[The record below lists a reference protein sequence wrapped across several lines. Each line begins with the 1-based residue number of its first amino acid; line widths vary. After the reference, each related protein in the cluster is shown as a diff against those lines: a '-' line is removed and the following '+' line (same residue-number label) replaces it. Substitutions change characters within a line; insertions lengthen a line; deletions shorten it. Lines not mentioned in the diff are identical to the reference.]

1 MLVGHAA
8 SSQVHPL
15 ACPVASWEKEQPGF
29 HAEAKGGGNGTMEPE
44 AAKTPPEFDV
54 RGLVAGWSLLAATA
68 NVIMQLARP
77 EVGYGVVE
85 STVESAQLMRHPV
98 RRWLTTLTYLSI
110 ALMGT
115 PAERA
120 AVRRMI
126 NRSHAQVRSGAG
138 SPVVY
143 SAFDPGLQLWIAAC
157 LYQGTVDVQTAL
169 HGPADEQIA
178 DDMYQMARWFGS
190 TLQMPGELW
199 PADREAFRSYWETA
213 LASVRIDPPVRDYLG
228 ELLRLAYLPAP
239 LGAVLG
245 PVNQFLTT
253 GFLSPPFRDQMELA
267 WTDREQRQFDAVLR
281 AVAMI
286 NRMMPGPARRFPFN
300 ACLVSWRCR
309 RLLRGNVTPLR
320 QPG

>member
-1 MLVGHAA
+1 
-8 SSQVHPL
+8 
-15 ACPVASWEKEQPGF
+15 
-29 HAEAKGGGNGTMEPE
+29 MEPE
-44 AAKTPPEFDV
+44 AAETPPEFDV
-54 RGLVAGWSLLAATA
+54 RQMVAGASLLAATA

-98 RRWLTTLTYLSI
+98 RRWLTTVTYLSV

-115 PAERA
+115 PGERA
-120 AVRRMI
+120 AVRHMI
-126 NRSHAQVRSGAG
+126 NRSHAQVRSTAG
-138 SPVVY
+138 SPVAY
-143 SAFDPGLQLWIAAC
+143 NAFDPGLQLWIAAC
-157 LYQGTVDVQTAL
+157 LYQGAVDVHTAL
-169 HGPADEQIA
+169 RGPADEQTA
-178 DDMYQMARWFGS
+178 DGMYQVARWFGR

-199 PADREAFRSYWETA
+199 PADREAFQSYWETE

-228 ELLRLAYLPAP
+228 QLLRLAYLPTP

-267 WTDREQRQFDAVLR
+267 WTDREQRQFEAVLR
-281 AVAMI
+281 AVGVI

-309 RLLRGNVTPLR
+309 RLLGGSPFGILNAAPWR

>member
-1 MLVGHAA
+1 M
-8 SSQVHPL
+8 
-15 ACPVASWEKEQPGF
+15 
-29 HAEAKGGGNGTMEPE
+29 
-44 AAKTPPEFDV
+44 
-54 RGLVAGWSLLAATA
+54 VAGASLLAATA

-98 RRWLTTLTYLSI
+98 RRWLTTVTYLSV

-120 AVRRMI
+120 GVRRMV
-126 NRSHAQVRSGAG
+126 NRSHAQVQSTAD
-138 SPVVY
+138 SPVAY
-143 SAFDPGLQLWIAAC
+143 NAFDPGLQLWIAAC
-157 LYQGTVDVQTAL
+157 LYQGTVDVHTAL
-169 HGPADEQIA
+169 RGPADEQTA
-178 DDMYQMARWFGS
+178 DGMYQVARWFGR

-199 PADREAFRSYWETA
+199 PADREAFQSYWETE

-228 ELLRLAYLPAP
+228 QLLRLAYLPTP

-253 GFLSPPFRDQMELA
+253 GFLSPPFRDQMELT
-267 WTDREQRQFDAVLR
+267 WTDREQRQFEAVLR
-281 AVAMI
+281 AVAKI
-286 NRMMPGPARRFPFN
+286 NRVMPGPARRFPFN

-309 RLLRGNVTPLR
+309 RLLGGNPFGILNAAPWR

>member
-1 MLVGHAA
+1 
-8 SSQVHPL
+8 
-15 ACPVASWEKEQPGF
+15 
-29 HAEAKGGGNGTMEPE
+29 MESE
-44 AAKTPPEFDV
+44 AAEMSPEFDV
-54 RGLVAGWSLLAATA
+54 RDLIAGASLLAATA

-98 RRWLTTLTYLSI
+98 RRWLTTVTYLSV

-120 AVRRMI
+120 DVRHMI
-126 NRSHAQVRSGAG
+126 NRSHAQVRSTPD
-138 SPVVY
+138 SPVAY

-157 LYQGTVDVQTAL
+157 LYQGTVDVHTAL
-169 HGPADEQIA
+169 RGPADDQTA
-178 DDMYQMARWFGS
+178 DGIYQAARWFGS
-190 TLQMPGELW
+190 TLQMPDGLW
-199 PADREAFRSYWETA
+199 PADRAAFRHYWESA
-213 LASVRIDPPVRDYLG
+213 LASVRIDPPVRDYLT
-228 ELLRLAYLPAP
+228 ELVRLAYLPGP

-253 GFLSPPFRDQMELA
+253 GFLPSPFRDQMDLA
-267 WTDREQRQFDAVLR
+267 WTDREQRQFEAVLR
-281 AVAMI
+281 AVGAI

-309 RLLRGNVTPLR
+309 RLLSGSPFGILNAAPWR

>member
-1 MLVGHAA
+1 MA
-8 SSQVHPL
+8 
-15 ACPVASWEKEQPGF
+15 
-29 HAEAKGGGNGTMEPE
+29 AEAAETS
-44 AAKTPPEFDV
+44 PEFDV
-54 RGLVAGWSLLAATA
+54 RDLIAGASLLAATA

-85 STVESAQLMRHPV
+85 STVESAQLMRHPL
-98 RRWLTTLTYLSI
+98 RRWLITLTYLSV

-120 AVRRMI
+120 DVRRMI
-126 NRSHAQVRSGAG
+126 NRSHAQVRSTAA
-138 SPVVY
+138 SPVAY
-143 SAFDPGLQLWIAAC
+143 SAFDPRLQLWVAAC
-157 LYQGTVDVQTAL
+157 LYQGMADVHSAL
-169 HGPADEQIA
+169 RGPADEQTA
-178 DDMYQMARWFGS
+178 DGMYQAARWFGS

-199 PADREAFRSYWETA
+199 PADRDAFRKYWETA
-213 LASVRIDPPVRDYLG
+213 LDSVRIDPPVRDYLG

-253 GFLSPPFRDQMELA
+253 GFLPPPFRDQMELP
-267 WTDREQRQFDAVLR
+267 WTDRNQRQFEAVLR

-286 NRMMPGPARRFPFN
+286 NRMMPAPARRFPFN

-309 RLLRGNVTPLR
+309 RRLGSTR
-320 QPG
+320 

>member
-1 MLVGHAA
+1 
-8 SSQVHPL
+8 
-15 ACPVASWEKEQPGF
+15 
-29 HAEAKGGGNGTMEPE
+29 MESE
-44 AAKTPPEFDV
+44 AAEMSPEFDV
-54 RGLVAGWSLLAATA
+54 RDLIAGASLLAATA

-98 RRWLTTLTYLSI
+98 RRWLTTVTYLSV

-120 AVRRMI
+120 DVRHMI
-126 NRSHAQVRSGAG
+126 NRSHAQVRSTPD
-138 SPVVY
+138 SPVAY

-157 LYQGTVDVQTAL
+157 LYQGTVDVHTAL
-169 HGPADEQIA
+169 RGPADDQTA
-178 DDMYQMARWFGS
+178 DGIYQAARWFGS
-190 TLQMPGELW
+190 TLQMPDGLW
-199 PADREAFRSYWETA
+199 PADRAAFRHYWESA
-213 LASVRIDPPVRDYLG
+213 LASVRIDPPVRDYLT
-228 ELLRLAYLPAP
+228 ELVRLAYLPGP

-253 GFLSPPFRDQMELA
+253 GFLPSPFRDQMDLA
-267 WTDREQRQFDAVLR
+267 WTDREQRQFEAVLR
-281 AVAMI
+281 AVGAI

-309 RLLRGNVTPLR
+309 RLLRGSPFGILNAAPWR

>member
-1 MLVGHAA
+1 
-8 SSQVHPL
+8 
-15 ACPVASWEKEQPGF
+15 
-29 HAEAKGGGNGTMEPE
+29 MEPE
-44 AAKTPPEFDV
+44 AAETPPEFDA
-54 RGLVAGWSLLAATA
+54 RHLVAGASLLAATA

-77 EVGYGVVE
+77 EVGYAVVE

-98 RRWLTTLTYLSI
+98 RRWLTTLTYLSV

-120 AVRRMI
+120 AVRRMV

-169 HGPADEQIA
+169 RGPADEQTA
-178 DDMYQMARWFGS
+178 DDMYQVARWFGS

-199 PADREAFRSYWETA
+199 PADREAFQSYWETE

-228 ELLRLAYLPAP
+228 QLLRLAYLPPP
-239 LGAVLG
+239 LCAVLG

-253 GFLSPPFRDQMELA
+253 GFLSPPFRDQMELT
-267 WTDREQRQFDAVLR
+267 WTDREQRQFEAVLR
-281 AVAMI
+281 AVAKI
-286 NRMMPGPARRFPFN
+286 NRVMPGPARRFPFN

-309 RLLRGNVTPLR
+309 RLLGGSPFGILNAAPWR

>member
-1 MLVGHAA
+1 
-8 SSQVHPL
+8 
-15 ACPVASWEKEQPGF
+15 
-29 HAEAKGGGNGTMEPE
+29 MEPE
-44 AAKTPPEFDV
+44 AAELPRDFDV
-54 RGLVAGWSLLAATA
+54 RDLIAGASLLAATA

-77 EVGYGVVE
+77 EVGHGVVE

-98 RRWLTTLTYLSI
+98 RRWLTTVTYLSV

-120 AVRRMI
+120 DVRHLI
-126 NRSHAQVRSGAG
+126 NRSHAQVRSTAG
-138 SPVVY
+138 SPVAY

-157 LYQGTVDVQTAL
+157 LYQGMADVHTAL
-169 HGPADEQIA
+169 RGPADEQTA
-178 DDMYQMARWFGS
+178 DGMYEVARWFGS

-199 PADREAFRSYWETA
+199 PADREAFRRYWESA
-213 LASVRIDPPVRDYLG
+213 LASVRIDPPVREYLT

-253 GFLSPPFRDQMELA
+253 GFLPPPFRGQMELA
-267 WTDREQRQFDAVLR
+267 WTDQEQRAFEALLR
-281 AVAMI
+281 AVGVI
-286 NRMMPGPARRFPFN
+286 NRVMPGPARRFPFN

-309 RLLRGNVTPLR
+309 RLFRG
-320 QPG
+320 